1 MMEKEDNSLRII
13 AESLAKELKLNGS
26 PRSKLVESILVL
38 LLSKPLRTSE
48 IAESLGYE
56 TKYISSYL
64 SYWKK
69 KGLVYQEG
77 GRWYLTLAGENLARE
92 ILNSFTNSRFK
103 EMLGIAKQILNEHVK
118 HSKNNK
124 IKEKRDKSDEE
135 FLLFFDSK
143 TSNRDNKQQKPD
155 PRSCIKEIL
164 DKLND
169 DEREV
174 LELLIERYIQ
184 WNSTYMYIDQLQEE
198 LKNADLGWLFRVL
211 RDLQT
216 KKLIYLYQD
225 PKLGLRV
232 GFSQQFKKLLEC

>member
-1 MMEKEDNSLRII
+1 MMEEDNSFRII
-13 AESLAKELKLNGS
+13 TEKLTDNLRLSGS

-48 IAESLGYE
+48 IANNLGYD

-77 GRWYLTLAGENLARE
+77 GRWYLTAAGENLARE
-92 ILNSFTNSRFK
+92 ILDSFTNSRFK
-103 EMLGIAKQILNEHVK
+103 EMLGIAKQILSEHVK
-118 HSKNNK
+118 QSKNNK
-124 IKEKRDKSDEE
+124 RIEKEGKSEKE
-135 FLLFFDSK
+135 VLLFFDLK
-143 TSNRDNKQQKPD
+143 TSNDFKKQQKKD
-155 PRSCIKEIL
+155 PEDCVKDIL
-164 DKLND
+164 NKLDD

-174 LELLIERYIQ
+174 VELLISRYKQ

-198 LKNADLGWLFRVL
+198 LRNADMGWLFRVL
-211 RDLQT
+211 RNLQT
-216 KKLIYLYQD
+216 KKIIYLYQD

-232 GFSQQFKKLLEC
+232 GFSQQFKVLLNC